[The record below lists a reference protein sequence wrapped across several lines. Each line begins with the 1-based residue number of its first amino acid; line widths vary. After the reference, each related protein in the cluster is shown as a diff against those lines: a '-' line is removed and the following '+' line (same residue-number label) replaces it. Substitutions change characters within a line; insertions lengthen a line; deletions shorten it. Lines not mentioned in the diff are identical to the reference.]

1 MEKIKFKMTNKGKII
16 LAAVVVFIVMCAFA
30 NYAEVGGWYR
40 QKASVSV
47 EVPSGVG
54 GKEIAKILKAN
65 GVIGSEV
72 LFYLNAKEH
81 SIHFKAGKHEFT
93 GKKSY
98 ASIIKELKISPGLN
112 GIKIIIPE
120 GFESYRI
127 AERLEENGLTTA
139 KSFLE
144 ECDKGEFDSEK
155 YPFLK
160 DITRKVNRLEGYLF
174 PATYEFAKYETDK
187 QMIEKMLD
195 KFNREFT
202 AEMYDRCAEL
212 GKTTDELI
220 TLASIIEREA
230 VGESDRDVVA
240 SVFWNRLNARE
251 TWLLQSC
258 ATVQYILKER
268 KPVLT
273 NADTKINSPYNT
285 YINTG
290 LPIGPIASPGLLSIK
305 SALNPASTDYFFFVW
320 SEKKGEHIFS
330 RTYEEHLKAKN
341 E

>member
-1 MEKIKFKMTNKGKII
+1 MAKFKMTGKGKTI
-16 LAAVVVFIVMCAFA
+16 LIAVIVFIVMCVLA
-30 NYAEVGGWYR
+30 NLAEVGGWYR
-40 QKASVSV
+40 PRASVPV
-47 EVPSGVG
+47 EVPSGTSARG
-54 GKEIAKILKAN
+54 IAKVLKTN
-65 GVIGSEV
+65 GVIGSEI

-81 SIHFKAGKHEFT
+81 SVHFKAGKHEFD

-112 GIKIIIPE
+112 GIKITIPE

-144 ECDKGEFDSEK
+144 ECDKGEFDNEK

-174 PATYEFAKYETDK
+174 PATYEFAKYETNH

-202 AEMYDRCAEL
+202 NDMYQKCVEL
-212 GKTTDELI
+212 GKTTDEII

-230 VGESDRDVVA
+230 VGEADRDVVA

-251 TWLLQSC
+251 TWMLQSC

-268 KPVLT
+268 KPVLS

-305 SALNPASTDYFFFVW
+305 SALNPAQTDYFFFVW
-320 SEKKGEHIFS
+320 SEKQGRHIFS

-341 E
+341 Q

>member
-1 MEKIKFKMTNKGKII
+1 MKKFKITKKAKVLIVSF
-16 LAAVVVFIVMCAFA
+16 LVFIVLCAFA
-30 NYAEVGGWYR
+30 NMAEVGGWYR
-40 QKASVSV
+40 AAGSVQI
-47 EVPSGVG
+47 EVPSGTG
-54 GKEIAKILKAN
+54 TRGIAKILKKN
-65 GVIGSEV
+65 GVIGSEI

-81 SIHFKAGKHEFT
+81 SAHFKAGVHEFEGRRT
-93 GKKSY
+93 Y
-98 ASIIKELKISPGLN
+98 ARIIQELKVSPGLN
-112 GIKIIIPE
+112 GIRITIPE

-144 ECDKGEFDSEK
+144 ECDKGNFDTEK

-160 DITRKVNRLEGYLF
+160 DIKRKENRLEGYLF
-174 PATYEFAKYETDK
+174 PATYDFAKGETNR

-202 AEMYDRCAEL
+202 AEMYAKCGVL
-212 GKTTDELI
+212 GRSVDEII

-230 VGESDRDVVA
+230 VGEADRDVVA

-251 TWLLQSC
+251 TWMLQSC
-258 ATVQYILKER
+258 ATVQYVLKER
-268 KPVLT
+268 KPVLS
-273 NADTKINSPYNT
+273 NADVKINSPYNT
-285 YINTG
+285 YIHTG

-305 SALNPASTDYFFFVW
+305 SALNPAKSDYFFFVW
-320 SEKKGEHIFS
+320 SEGKGKHIFS
-330 RTYEEHLKAKN
+330 KTYDEHLRAKN